1 MAGVMLSPGV
11 ALAWQI
17 AGDLALSQ
25 QDEFIEPKHLLFGI
39 CALEK
44 VIEEGNTLP
53 KNPGDELR
61 VKAEVG
67 QLLQL
72 AGKHGVDL
80 AMLRRTVRN
89 SSSSRSSV
97 LQEAQKKRV
106 IGRSKIAKEV
116 FDRAEQI
123 AHKADFDEVG
133 VITLLQALLEVPDPE
148 MEKITAPLQPGVLAM
163 LSQLKHPTDRPA
175 ALHISLNQE
184 LRNLDE
190 VANLPRIE
198 IGETVDASL
207 SIDPT
212 SRTNG
217 GLPEVL
223 SRSPRLSGIESF
235 ANLSEITWEFGTH
248 GGLEPMLSKAAER
261 LLQSVSSSERCA
273 ILLQDSSNGELLL
286 KAHSPTTA
294 IPRISMTSVRRAMG
308 EKKGFIWS
316 RGEELSLSQQQS
328 KIEAGLYVPLVING
342 EAIGVVCLDS
352 ASESDHFLRGDL
364 LLVTSFAHQ
373 IALAV
378 ANHELSFTL
387 KRNNEVLE
395 RLMTNFSPKVRT
407 RLLQR
412 ARIGRLKLG
421 GEQSVVSILCC
432 DIRGFTRLTA
442 GMCAEDVVTL
452 LNEYFAVLTDCIFR
466 HDGTIDKFIG
476 DAILAVFGSPEA
488 DPAHYRNAVLAG
500 MDMQKSMELVSAR
513 REARGDTVC
522 QIGIGI
528 HMGEV
533 LHGFIGS
540 QERME
545 FTVIGDPV
553 NRASRYCD
561 GAKATEVLIS
571 PEIHERVWKFVNAEP
586 VSISTKHEGDLQA
599 YRVKQIRPTDG
610 DVKSLPQT

>member
-1 MAGVMLSPGV
+1 MAGVILSPGV
-11 ALAWQI
+11 ELAWQV
-17 AGDLALSQ
+17 AGDLALSY
-25 QDEFIEPKHLLFGI
+25 QDEFIESKHLLYGI

-44 VIEEGNTLP
+44 VIDDSKTSL

-61 VKAEVG
+61 VRADVKRLQ
-67 QLLQL
+67 QLV
-72 AGKHGVDL
+72 ADHGTSL
-80 AMLRRTVRN
+80 GMLRRTIRQAL
-89 SSSSRSSV
+89 SSGGGLSK
-97 LQEAQKKRV
+97 EAQPPRV
-106 IGRSKIAKEV
+106 IGRSKNTKDV

-123 AHKADFDEVG
+123 ARNAGLEELG
-133 VITLLQALLEVPDPE
+133 VITLLQALLEVSDPQLE
-148 MEKITAPLQPGVLAM
+148 RIIDPLQLEVDEVLSELRRA
-163 LSQLKHPTDRPA
+163 TDRPA
-175 ALHISLNQE
+175 ALNISLNPE
-184 LRNLDE
+184 LRNLDD
-190 VANLPRIE
+190 VADLRRIE

-207 SIDPT
+207 SIPLRSASLSKDKSTPV
-212 SRTNG
+212 R
-217 GLPEVL
+217 PEP
-223 SRSPRLSGIESF
+223 SRLSSIESF
-235 ANLSEITWEFGTH
+235 AYLSEFTWEFGTH

-261 LLQSVSSSERCA
+261 LLHSVSNSERCA
-273 ILLQDSSNGELLL
+273 ILVRDSSSSELLL
-286 KAHSPTTA
+286 KAHSPANAT
-294 IPRISMTSVRRAMG
+294 PRISMTSVRRAMA

-316 RGEELSLSQQQS
+316 RGEELSLSQKES
-328 KIEAGLYVPLVING
+328 KIETGMYVPLVING

-352 ASESDHFLRGDL
+352 AAQSKDFLRDDL

-378 ANHELSFTL
+378 ANHELALTL
-387 KRNNEVLE
+387 KQNSEVLE

-412 ARIGRLKLG
+412 ARMGRLKLG

-466 HDGTIDKFIG
+466 NDGTIDKFVG

-488 DPAHYRNAVLAG
+488 DPAHYRNAVVAG
-500 MDMQKSMELVSAR
+500 MEMQQSMESVSAR
-513 REARGDTVC
+513 RQARGDAVC

-545 FTVIGDPV
+545 FTVIGEPV

-561 GAKATEVLIS
+561 GAKAAEILIS
-571 PEIHERVWKFVNAEP
+571 PEIHERVWKLVSAEP
-586 VSISTKHEGDLQA
+586 VSIPTKHEGDLQA
-599 YRVKQIRPTDG
+599 YRVTRIRRADAEP
-610 DVKSLPQT
+610 K

>member
-1 MAGVMLSPGV
+1 MAGVILSAGV
-11 ALAWQI
+11 ELAWQV
-17 AGDLALSQ
+17 AGDLALSY
-25 QDEFIEPKHLLFGI
+25 QDEFIESKHLLYGI

-44 VIEEGNTLP
+44 VIEDGKTSL

-61 VKAEVG
+61 VRADVKRLQQLVG
-67 QLLQL
+67 E
-72 AGKHGVDL
+72 HRTSL
-80 AMLRRTVRN
+80 AMLRRAVRQTLP
-89 SSSSRSSV
+89 SGGGLSK
-97 LQEAQKKRV
+97 EAQQPRV
-106 IGRSKIAKEV
+106 IGRSKNAKDV

-123 AHKADFDEVG
+123 ARNAGLEELG
-133 VITLLQALLEVPDPE
+133 VITLLQALLEMSDPHLE
-148 MEKITAPLQPGVLAM
+148 RIIDPLQREVGEVLSELRRA
-163 LSQLKHPTDRPA
+163 TDRPA
-175 ALHISLNQE
+175 ALNISLNPE
-184 LRNLDE
+184 LRNLD
-190 VANLPRIE
+190 AADLRRIE

-207 SIDPT
+207 SIPLRSASPSKDK
-212 SRTNG
+212 SAAV
-217 GLPEVL
+217 LPVP
-223 SRSPRLSGIESF
+223 SRLSSIESF
-235 ANLSEITWEFGTH
+235 AYLSEVTWEFGTH

-261 LLQSVSSSERCA
+261 LLHSVSNAERCA
-273 ILLQDSSNGELLL
+273 ILLRDSSSSELLL
-286 KAHSPTTA
+286 KAHSPANA
-294 IPRISMTSVRRAMG
+294 IPRISMTSVLRAMG

-316 RGEELSLSQQQS
+316 RGEELSLSQKES
-328 KIEAGLYVPLVING
+328 KIETGMYVPLVING

-352 ASESDHFLRGDL
+352 TAQSKDFLRDDL

-378 ANHELSFTL
+378 ANHELALTL
-387 KRNNEVLE
+387 KQNSEVLE

-412 ARIGRLKLG
+412 ARIGRLRLG

-466 HDGTIDKFIG
+466 NDGTIDKFVG

-488 DPAHYRNAVLAG
+488 DPAHYRNAVVAG
-500 MDMQKSMELVSAR
+500 MEMQQSMESVSAR
-513 REARGDTVC
+513 RQARGDAVC

-545 FTVIGDPV
+545 FTVIGEPV

-561 GAKATEVLIS
+561 GAKAAEVLIS
-571 PEIHERVWKFVNAEP
+571 PEIHERVWKLVSAEP
-586 VSISTKHEGDLQA
+586 VSIPTKHEGDLQA
-599 YRVKQIRPTDG
+599 YRVMRIRRADADPN
-610 DVKSLPQT
+610 

>member
-1 MAGVMLSPGV
+1 MAGVVLSPGV
-11 ALAWQI
+11 ELAWQV
-17 AGDLALSQ
+17 AGDLAISH

-44 VIEEGNTLP
+44 VIEDGKTLL
-53 KNPGDELR
+53 KNPGEELR
-61 VKAEVG
+61 VKADVNRLQ
-67 QLLQL
+67 QLVRENGTSLT
-72 AGKHGVDL
+72 
-80 AMLRRTVRN
+80 MLRRAIRQTL
-89 SSSSRSSV
+89 SSGDGLSK
-97 LQEAQKKRV
+97 EAQQPRV
-106 IGRSKIAKEV
+106 IGRSKVAKEV

-123 AHKADFDEVG
+123 ARNAGLEELD
-133 VITLLQALLEVPDPE
+133 VITLLQALLEISDPE
-148 MEKITAPLQPGVLAM
+148 LERIIDPVQQEVGGM
-163 LSQLKHPTDRPA
+163 LSELRRITDRPA
-175 ALHISLNQE
+175 ALNISLDPE

-190 VANLPRIE
+190 GAELRRIE

-207 SIDPT
+207 SIPLQ
-212 SRTNG
+212 SG
-217 GLPEVL
+217 SPSSGKSAPALPEP
-223 SRSPRLSGIESF
+223 PRLSNIENF
-235 ANLSEITWEFGTH
+235 AYLSEVTWEFGTH

-261 LLQSVSSSERCA
+261 LLRSVGNSERCA
-273 ILLQDSSNGELLL
+273 ILVWDSSNGELLL
-286 KAHSPTTA
+286 KAHSPANAT
-294 IPRISMTSVRRAMG
+294 PRISMTSVRRAMG

-316 RGEELSLSQQQS
+316 RGEELSLSQQES
-328 KIEAGLYVPLVING
+328 KIETGMYVPLVINK

-352 ASESDHFLRGDL
+352 ASKSECFLRDDL

-378 ANHELSFTL
+378 ANHELALSL
-387 KRNNEVLE
+387 KQNSEVLE

-412 ARIGRLKLG
+412 ARVGRLRLG

-442 GMCAEDVVTL
+442 GMCAEDVVML

-466 HDGTIDKFIG
+466 NDGTIDKFVG

-488 DPAHYRNAVLAG
+488 DPAHYRNAVVAG
-500 MDMQKSMELVSAR
+500 MEMQQSMERVSAR
-513 REARGDTVC
+513 RQARGDTVC

-545 FTVIGDPV
+545 FTVIGEPV

-561 GAKATEVLIS
+561 GAKAAEVLIS
-571 PEIHERVWKFVNAEP
+571 PEIHERVWKLVSAEP
-586 VSISTKHEGDLQA
+586 VSIATKHEGDLQA
-599 YRVKQIRPTDG
+599 YRVTRIRPADADG
-610 DVKSLPQT
+610 K